1 MDEREDKKD
10 ICRFFNVNQF
20 TKTEEKESN
29 AETIQELTSNH
40 TTKTAVDE
48 SSVIRN
54 TVQRVYSII
63 NSGKHLLLSLIII
76 RDCYF
81 KPVLE
86 DETQVMIGIVQQIV
100 EEVGIE
106 IARKVLE
113 KTYIKWNHIL
123 PSKKSMIGAGWFYSG
138 KKDLVICIYCG
149 MTHSNWKPEN
159 NPLKIHQS
167 LSPNCLYITFKSKEF
182 GTQSNIQ
189 ILNSN
194 AASSASKAH
203 RNVSRMYCCS
213 EYAEVLK
220 RQKSF
225 QKWPNEPISDVEQV
239 AKAGFYF
246 TGTDKT
252 IQCFCC
258 GGFLLDFESTDN
270 PIARHIE
277 NFPYCEYMKHLTK
290 KEKCA
295 FDNDDCFRPRQVTE
309 LKSKGYSLDGG
320 A

>member
-1 MDEREDKKD
+1 MDQREDKKD
-10 ICRFFNVNQF
+10 IGRFFNVNQF
-20 TKTEEKESN
+20 TKTEEKESD
-29 AETIQELTSNH
+29 AETIQELTSDH
-40 TTKTAVDE
+40 TTKTAIYE

-54 TVQRVYSII
+54 TVQRVYCII
-63 NSGKHLLLSLIII
+63 NSGKHFLWSLIII

-86 DETQVMIGIVQQIV
+86 DEKQEYSQVMIGIVQQIV

-123 PSKKSMIGAGWFYSG
+123 PSKKSMIEAGWFYCG

-159 NPLKIHQS
+159 DPLKIHQS
-167 LSPNCLYITFKSKEF
+167 LSPNCLYTTFKAKEF
-182 GTQSNIQ
+182 GTQSNIP

-194 AASSASKAH
+194 ATSSAPKAH
-203 RNVSRMYCCS
+203 GNVSRMYYYS
-213 EYAEVLK
+213 EYAEVSK

-225 QKWPNEPISDVEQV
+225 KKWPNEPILDVEQI

-246 TGTDKT
+246 TGTGKT

-258 GGFLLDFESTDN
+258 GGFLLDFESTDD
-270 PIARHIE
+270 PIAKHIE
-277 NFPYCEYMKHLTK
+277 NFPYCEYMKHLSNDHSNSGTHQTK
-290 KEKCA
+290 RMKLGIQRKITV
-295 FDNDDCFRPRQVTE
+295 P
-309 LKSKGYSLDGG
+309 SS
-320 A
+320 